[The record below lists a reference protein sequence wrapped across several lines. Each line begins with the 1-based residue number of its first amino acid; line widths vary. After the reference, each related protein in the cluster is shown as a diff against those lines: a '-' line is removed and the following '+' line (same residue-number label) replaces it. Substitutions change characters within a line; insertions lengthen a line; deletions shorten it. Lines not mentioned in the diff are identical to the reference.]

1 MAFFEN
7 KEQLKEWLIKISPEV
22 DTKEALEHLPNSS
35 QVAFISQKAGIIF
48 APGIIHAIK
57 CKDNPYYKKCDDCVM
72 QQETIDALINTGA
85 VHPELLN
92 YLLEKK
98 MLQDGGVSSIF
109 QSKLGKQIF
118 TQNIDF
124 IARHYR
130 RYLYYD
136 HDY

>member
-1 MAFFEN
+1 M
-7 KEQLKEWLIKISPEV
+7 
-22 DTKEALEHLPNSS
+22 
-35 QVAFISQKAGIIF
+35 
-48 APGIIHAIK
+48 
-57 CKDNPYYKKCDDCVM
+57 CKDNPYYKKCDDRVM

-92 YLLEKK
+92 YLLENK
-98 MLQDGGVSSIF
+98 MLQDGDVSSMF